1 MAPRVLPVSRS
12 EIRRESVA
20 RSAADSRSMD
30 ADRSNAKQHAKHL
43 SRLHADAHNDTSM
56 LSSDPLAN
64 LASALLRLILRTP
77 DQQVFA
83 RAHGDTTIREREDVA
98 HGLAVRAA
106 QNG

>member
-1 MAPRVLPVSRS
+1 VSRS

-56 LSSDPLAN
+56 LSSDLLAN
-64 LASALLRLILRTP
+64 LASALLRLILRAP

-83 RAHGDTTIREREDVA
+83 GAHGDATI
-98 HGLAVRAA
+98 
-106 QNG
+106 